1 MRAIQQLINLS
12 VLFLFITLTAYPTNH
27 YVDKNVASNGNGQ
40 SWATAWKNLSNIN
53 WNSIQPGDVI
63 YISGGSDSTI
73 YHESITIGANGSWS
87 NYIYLMPG
95 KYAPNPNGHSGR
107 VILDGDS
114 VRSTIV
120 TIDGRR
126 WVYIKG
132 LETRHGTGRGWN
144 IIGATRHIVIDSV
157 YNYEHSDHHM
167 AIIGNAWGD
176 SWIGDNDSTSL
187 ITDVEIKNCVMY
199 GYKNHNNPGDDD
211 LIIIDAAQKLN
222 INNNFLHIQN
232 QQIGV
237 PIGQHKHIDPLQ
249 TIEVK
254 NVKIWNNVCI
264 VDSGCYGHTMIL
276 GMQSGNG
283 GVDTNIIYNNYLY
296 EGGHLNAN
304 GDPSVQQLYLR
315 WYGQG
320 PYPPTFVIN
329 NTIVGANGGTYPLY
343 HERPA
348 WVKNNI
354 IVQLGTNGQNPA
366 NYGGA
371 GRETW
376 QGGWNTSW
384 YNEADNS
391 NNNLIWRDYSDI
403 EFGGNRFMGS
413 GGSPIGTPNGW
424 SGWTN
429 NYGGV
434 GVNANPGFTGNY
446 RLGKFEISENSPARN
461 AGENLKTFIESKG
474 LPWTDIEG
482 NPRGTTP
489 DLGAYEY
496 VALPVEL
503 TSFTTT
509 YQQNKILLN
518 WITATETNN
527 LGFEIER
534 RQNNSEWQKISFVEG
549 HGTTLEPQLY
559 SYSDDI
565 SSLIFTSLAYRLKQI
580 DLDGSFEYSNIVEVE
595 IMPTKFELAQNY
607 PNPFNPNTTIKF
619 SLPKQTQLRINIYN
633 MLGELIET
641 LAEGTFNAGYHSV
654 TFSGTH
660 LATGTYI
667 YRLES
672 SEFVQTKKFL
682 LLK

>member
-1 MRAIQQLINLS
+1 MKSILRLINLS
-12 VLFLFITLTAYPTNH
+12 LLVIFIFQCNTNMYSSNYYIDGDLTTG
-27 YVDKNVASNGNGQ
+27 SNNGT
-40 SWATAWKNLSNIN
+40 SWANAWQSISAIN
-53 WNSIQPGDVI
+53 WGSINPGDVI
-63 YISGGSDSTI
+63 FFSGGTDSTI
-73 YHESITIGANGSWS
+73 YHESLSIGASGSWKKYV
-87 NYIYLMPG
+87 YILPG

-176 SWIGDNDSTSL
+176 DWIGDNDSTSL
-187 ITDVEIKNCVMY
+187 ITDIEIKNCVMY
-199 GYKNHNNPGDDD
+199 GYKNHTNPGADD
-211 LIIIDAAQKLN
+211 LIIIDAAQQIN

-232 QQIGV
+232 QQIGT
-237 PIGQHKHIDPLQ
+237 PPGQHKHIDPLQ

-254 NVKIWNNVCI
+254 SVKIWNNVCI

-283 GVDTNIIYNNYLY
+283 GADTNIIYNNFLY
-296 EGGHLNAN
+296 EGGHLNADGN
-304 GDPSVQQLYLR
+304 PSVQELYLR

-320 PYPPTFVIN
+320 PFPPTFVIN

-366 NYGGA
+366 NYGGV
-371 GRETW
+371 GRDTW

-474 LPWTDIEG
+474 LPWTDING
-482 NPRGTTP
+482 NPRDSSP

-496 VALPVEL
+496 
-503 TSFTTT
+503 
-509 YQQNKILLN
+509 
-518 WITATETNN
+518 TETHGD
-527 LGFEIER
+527 LGS
-534 RQNNSEWQKISFVEG
+534 NSSY
-549 HGTTLEPQLY
+549 TL
-559 SYSDDI
+559 S
-565 SSLIFTSLAYRLKQI
+565 
-580 DLDGSFEYSNIVEVE
+580 
-595 IMPTKFELAQNY
+595 QNY
-607 PNPFNPNTTIKF
+607 PNPFNPTTAIEYYTAK
-619 SLPKQTQLRINIYN
+619 SSQVKLVVYDMIGQIVQTLVN
-633 MLGELIET
+633 GEKASGSYEVV
-641 LAEGTFNAGYHSV
+641 FNGNNL
-654 TFSGTH
+654 TSGV
-660 LATGTYI
+660 YF
-667 YRLES
+667 YRLEIANFA
-672 SEFVQTKKFL
+672 ETKKMM

>member
-1 MRAIQQLINLS
+1 MKSILRLINLS
-12 VLFLFITLTAYPTNH
+12 LLVIFIFQCNTNMYSSNYYIDGDLTTG
-27 YVDKNVASNGNGQ
+27 SNNGT
-40 SWATAWKNLSNIN
+40 SWANAWQSISAIN
-53 WNSIQPGDVI
+53 WGSINPGDVI
-63 YISGGSDSTI
+63 FFSGGTDSTI
-73 YHESITIGANGSWS
+73 YHESLSIGASGSWKKYV
-87 NYIYLMPG
+87 YILPG

-176 SWIGDNDSTSL
+176 DWIGDNDSTSL
-187 ITDVEIKNCVMY
+187 ITDIEIKNCVMY
-199 GYKNHNNPGDDD
+199 GYKNHTNPGADD
-211 LIIIDAAQKLN
+211 LIIIDAAQQIN

-232 QQIGV
+232 QQIGT
-237 PIGQHKHIDPLQ
+237 PPGQHKHIDPLQ

-254 NVKIWNNVCI
+254 SVKIWNNVCI

-283 GVDTNIIYNNYLY
+283 GADTNIIYNNFLY
-296 EGGHLNAN
+296 EGGHLNADGN
-304 GDPSVQQLYLR
+304 PSVQELYLR

-320 PYPPTFVIN
+320 PFPPTFVIN

-366 NYGGA
+366 NYGGV
-371 GRETW
+371 GRDTW

-391 NNNLIWRDYSDI
+391 NNNLIWRDYSDV

-413 GGSPIGTPNGW
+413 GGSPVGTPNGW

-461 AGENLKTFIESKG
+461 AGEDLQSFIESKG
-474 LPWTDIEG
+474 LPWTDING
-482 NPRGTTP
+482 NPRDSSP

-496 VALPVEL
+496 
-503 TSFTTT
+503 
-509 YQQNKILLN
+509 
-518 WITATETNN
+518 TETHGD
-527 LGFEIER
+527 LGS
-534 RQNNSEWQKISFVEG
+534 NSSY
-549 HGTTLEPQLY
+549 TL
-559 SYSDDI
+559 S
-565 SSLIFTSLAYRLKQI
+565 
-580 DLDGSFEYSNIVEVE
+580 
-595 IMPTKFELAQNY
+595 QNY
-607 PNPFNPNTTIKF
+607 PNPFNPTTAIEYYTAK
-619 SLPKQTQLRINIYN
+619 SSQVKLVVYDMIGQIVQTLVN
-633 MLGELIET
+633 GEKASGSYEVV
-641 LAEGTFNAGYHSV
+641 FNGNNL
-654 TFSGTH
+654 TSGV
-660 LATGTYI
+660 YF
-667 YRLES
+667 YRLEIANFA
-672 SEFVQTKKFL
+672 ETKKMM

>member
-1 MRAIQQLINLS
+1 MKSILRLINLS
-12 VLFLFITLTAYPTNH
+12 LLVIFIFQCNTNMYSSNYYIDGDLTTG
-27 YVDKNVASNGNGQ
+27 SNNGT
-40 SWATAWKNLSNIN
+40 SWANAWQSISAIN
-53 WNSIQPGDVI
+53 WGSINPGDVI
-63 YISGGSDSTI
+63 FFSGGTDSTI
-73 YHESITIGANGSWS
+73 YHESLSIGASGSWKKYV
-87 NYIYLMPG
+87 YILPG

-176 SWIGDNDSTSL
+176 DWIGDNDSTSL
-187 ITDVEIKNCVMY
+187 ITDIEIKNCVMY
-199 GYKNHNNPGDDD
+199 GYKNHTNPGADD
-211 LIIIDAAQKLN
+211 LIIIDAAQQIN

-232 QQIGV
+232 QQIGT
-237 PIGQHKHIDPLQ
+237 PPGQHKHIDPLQ

-254 NVKIWNNVCI
+254 SVKIWNNVCI

-366 NYGGA
+366 NYGGV
-371 GRETW
+371 GRDTW

-391 NNNLIWRDYSDI
+391 NNNLIWRDYSDV

-413 GGSPIGTPNGW
+413 GGSPVGTPNGW

-461 AGENLKTFIESKG
+461 AGEDLQSFIESKG
-474 LPWTDIEG
+474 LPWTDING
-482 NPRGTTP
+482 NPRDSSP

-496 VALPVEL
+496 
-503 TSFTTT
+503 
-509 YQQNKILLN
+509 
-518 WITATETNN
+518 TETHGD
-527 LGFEIER
+527 LGS
-534 RQNNSEWQKISFVEG
+534 NSSY
-549 HGTTLEPQLY
+549 TL
-559 SYSDDI
+559 S
-565 SSLIFTSLAYRLKQI
+565 
-580 DLDGSFEYSNIVEVE
+580 
-595 IMPTKFELAQNY
+595 QNY
-607 PNPFNPNTTIKF
+607 PNPFNPTTAIEYYTAK
-619 SLPKQTQLRINIYN
+619 SSQVKLVVYDMIGQIVQTLVN
-633 MLGELIET
+633 GEKASGSYEVV
-641 LAEGTFNAGYHSV
+641 FNGNNL
-654 TFSGTH
+654 TSGV
-660 LATGTYI
+660 YF
-667 YRLES
+667 YRLEIANFA
-672 SEFVQTKKFL
+672 ETKKMM

>member
-1 MRAIQQLINLS
+1 MKSILRLINLS
-12 VLFLFITLTAYPTNH
+12 LLVIFIFQCNTNMYSSNYYIDGDLTTG
-27 YVDKNVASNGNGQ
+27 SNNGT
-40 SWATAWKNLSNIN
+40 SWANAWQSISAIN
-53 WNSIQPGDVI
+53 WGSINPGDVI
-63 YISGGSDSTI
+63 FFSGGTDSTI
-73 YHESITIGANGSWS
+73 YHESLSIGASGSWKKYV
-87 NYIYLMPG
+87 YILPG

-176 SWIGDNDSTSL
+176 DWIGDNDSTSL
-187 ITDVEIKNCVMY
+187 ITDIEIKNCVMY
-199 GYKNHNNPGDDD
+199 GYKNHTNPGADDI
-211 LIIIDAAQKLN
+211 IIIDAAQQIN

-232 QQIGV
+232 QQIGT
-237 PIGQHKHIDPLQ
+237 PPGQHKHIDPLQ

-254 NVKIWNNVCI
+254 SVKIWNNVCI

-276 GMQSGNG
+276 GMQSGTG
-283 GVDTNIIYNNYLY
+283 GADTNIIYNNYLY
-296 EGGHLNAN
+296 EGGHLNADGN
-304 GDPSVQQLYLR
+304 PSVQELYLR

-320 PYPPTFVIN
+320 PFPPTFVIN

-366 NYGGA
+366 NYGGV
-371 GRETW
+371 GRDTW

-391 NNNLIWRDYSDI
+391 NNNLIWRDYSDV

-413 GGSPIGTPNGW
+413 GGSPVGTPNGW

-461 AGENLKTFIESKG
+461 AGEDLQSFIESKG
-474 LPWTDIEG
+474 LPWTDING
-482 NPRGTTP
+482 NPRDSSP

-496 VALPVEL
+496 
-503 TSFTTT
+503 
-509 YQQNKILLN
+509 
-518 WITATETNN
+518 TETHGD
-527 LGFEIER
+527 LGS
-534 RQNNSEWQKISFVEG
+534 NSSY
-549 HGTTLEPQLY
+549 TL
-559 SYSDDI
+559 S
-565 SSLIFTSLAYRLKQI
+565 
-580 DLDGSFEYSNIVEVE
+580 
-595 IMPTKFELAQNY
+595 QNY
-607 PNPFNPNTTIKF
+607 PNPFNPTTAIEYYTAK
-619 SLPKQTQLRINIYN
+619 SSQVKLVVYDMIGQIVQTLVN
-633 MLGELIET
+633 GEKASGSYEVV
-641 LAEGTFNAGYHSV
+641 FNGNNL
-654 TFSGTH
+654 TSGV
-660 LATGTYI
+660 YF
-667 YRLES
+667 YRLEIANFA
-672 SEFVQTKKFL
+672 ETKKMM